1 MNLGA
6 RSAKSERYFLNWA
19 PRITNRSHHRSSLN
33 SLASKLTHYLLL
45 ISLGFYKNR
54 NNINPQKV
62 KNVSSPCFQK
72 LKKIT
77 KTHSLIFLPL
87 RSVRVLK
94 TKTQNKK
101 ETLLNILLENGHGES
116 AIRQEQRKRA
126 VRFLQ

>member
-1 MNLGA
+1 MPDQQ
-6 RSAKSERYFLNWA
+6 KVKRYFLNWA
-19 PRITNRSHHRSSLN
+19 PRLTNRSHHRSSLN
-33 SLASKLTHYLLL
+33 SLASKLTHHLCSSA
-45 ISLGFYKNR
+45 SLGFYKNR

-77 KTHSLIFLPL
+77 KTRSLIFLPL